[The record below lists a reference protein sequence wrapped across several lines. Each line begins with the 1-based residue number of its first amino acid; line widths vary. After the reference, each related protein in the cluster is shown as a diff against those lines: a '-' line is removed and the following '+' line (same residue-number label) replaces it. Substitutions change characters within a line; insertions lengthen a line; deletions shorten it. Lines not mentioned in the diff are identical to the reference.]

1 MRQVAN
7 RLTRPPARLYNA
19 SQSWSPHRWSLSP
32 RMDYLSFDLRIGEWN
47 PHTQTGVV
55 EVLHSPSGEGRRYPF
70 ALDLDVSGVLRE
82 LARTPSRARHLGRQL
97 SEAIFRQ
104 DVLLAWYESYQIAR
118 ERQCGLR
125 LRLHVESFDLS
136 RLPWELVY
144 DARSDDFLVFDE
156 RISIVRYIRLHTAP
170 PSLRQSASLRL
181 LAVAASPV
189 DEAPLDWRN
198 EIALLQEAVAP
209 LAKDGLV
216 ELHVCQHATRESL
229 HVALLE
235 HQPDVV
241 HFVGHAEY
249 DVTEQQGYLVLEDE
263 RHRSA
268 YVDATEMARLLR
280 RYGTHLVVLNA
291 CETARGIWAGLA
303 PTLVRCEI
311 PAVVAMQWP
320 IEDRAAIGFSKA
332 FYRTLA
338 AGRTVDECV
347 AEGRI
352 AMDTAMP
359 RTACWAA
366 PVLFLRSHSGQIWR
380 RRPSAAAAQR
390 RREQPKPVTRARPD
404 GPRPE
409 LFKTRGPLRLPDD
422 QDVLVERPALRR
434 ILRLAQQPTVT
445 QYIALLSARQTGK
458 TTLLLQLMDLL
469 EDIYACVFIDLSVL
483 RGQDVHA
490 CFHFVAFRLLSELR
504 ILLGDGAPLPDSAP
518 VESSV
523 EFLEFLYSLARIV
536 PMPRIVLLVDEV
548 GALSPKVSDQ
558 FFNTIRTVFTQ
569 GRGMTSALAKFLF
582 IFSGAVDLYGLTFGT
597 NSPLNICEKIHL
609 DDFESEQVAQIVSLF
624 ALLNVPVA
632 PEAPAAIYALTAGH
646 PYLTMRLCALM
657 EDAGVDQVTVGR
669 VRWAAS
675 QLLVEDD
682 NIGHLLR
689 ELEKMTAGRRL
700 LYDIAIEKR
709 SVPFSRNNP
718 ILASLEMIGAI
729 RPTQPAAVRNRL
741 YARALDDYYDGQKPT
756 RSGDGAADASR
767 AALCEQLV
775 RLRAQ
780 ALDARER
787 YGPNAAT
794 AEFMAAFFS
803 AVPAL
808 SPYPDLSNDGH
819 EDRFVLAIDDQSPGG
834 GYWNSFQPGILARYQ
849 PPGQDPATW
858 PDAVIAG
865 ASELNLWLVFVL
877 TTSDHQVVRSL
888 SGTRDGVS
896 VVFVADEEIAQLLEN
911 KGDIEA
917 FLRERVLAARLRRL

>member
-1 MRQVAN
+1 
-7 RLTRPPARLYNA
+7 
-19 SQSWSPHRWSLSP
+19 
-32 RMDYLSFDLRIGEWN
+32 MDYLSLDLRIGEWN

-70 ALDLDVSGVLRE
+70 ALDLDVSEALRE
-82 LARTPSRARHLGRQL
+82 LARTPARARHLGRQL
-97 SEAIFRQ
+97 ADAIFRQ

-118 ERQCGLR
+118 ERRCGLR

-144 DARSDDFLVFDE
+144 DARSDDFLVFDD
-156 RISIVRYIRLHTAP
+156 RVSVVRYIRLHTAP
-170 PSLRQSASLRL
+170 PSLRQSESLRL

-198 EIALLQEAVAP
+198 EIALLEEAVAP
-209 LAKDGLV
+209 LAQDGLV
-216 ELHVCQHATRESL
+216 ELHVCHHATRESL

-366 PVLFLRSHSGQIWR
+366 PVLFLRSHSGQIWTR
-380 RRPSAAAAQR
+380 RRAAPAPQR
-390 RREQPKPVTRARPD
+390 RRERAKAP
-404 GPRPE
+404 PRE
-409 LFKTRGPLRLPDD
+409 HAESARAGLFKTRGPLRLPDD
-422 QDVLVERPALRR
+422 QDVLMERPALRR
-434 ILRLAQQPTVT
+434 ALRLAQQPTVT
-445 QYIALLSARQTGK
+445 QYLALLSARQTGK

-469 EDIYACVFIDLSVL
+469 EDVYACVFIDLSVL

-490 CFHFVAFRLLSELR
+490 CFRFVAFRLLSELR
-504 ILLGDGAPLPDSAP
+504 TLLGDAAPLPESAP

-523 EFLEFLYSLARIV
+523 EFLEFLYALARAV
-536 PMPRIVLLVDEV
+536 PMPRIVLLIDEV
-548 GALSPKVSDQ
+548 GALSPEVSDL

-569 GRGMTSALAKFLF
+569 GRGMTSALAKYLF
-582 IFSGAVDLYGLTFGT
+582 VFSGAVDLYGLTFGT
-597 NSPLNICEKIHL
+597 NSPLNICEKLHL
-609 DDFESEQVAQIVSLF
+609 DDFEAEQVTQIVSRF
-624 ALLNVPVA
+624 GLLNVPVA
-632 PEAPAAIYALTAGH
+632 RDASAAIYALTAGH

-657 EDAGVDQVTVGR
+657 EDAEVAKVTVAR

-682 NIGHLLR
+682 NIRHLLG
-689 ELEKMTAGRRL
+689 ELEKMPGTRRL
-700 LYDIAIEKR
+700 LHDIAIEKQQ
-709 SVPFSRNNP
+709 VPFSRNNP

-741 YARALDDYYDGQKPT
+741 YARALEDYFAGQEPQRSDG
-756 RSGDGAADASR
+756 DADDASR
-767 AALCEQLV
+767 AALYEHLA

-780 ALDARER
+780 ALDARGR
-787 YGPNAAT
+787 YCSDASFLALLT
-794 AEFMAAFFS
+794 ALFS

-808 SPYPDLSNDGH
+808 SPYTDLPDDGQS
-819 EDRFVLAIDDQSPGG
+819 DRLVLAIDDQAPGG
-834 GYWNSFQPGILARYQ
+834 SYWNSFQPGILARGQ
-849 PPGQDPATW
+849 PAGK
-858 PDAVIAG
+858 DAALLIDALIAG
-865 ASELNLWLVFVL
+865 AGELNLSLVFVL
-877 TTSDHQVVRSL
+877 TTIATKAARSL
-888 SGTRDGVS
+888 SGTRGGVS
-896 VVFVADEEIAQLLEN
+896 LVFVSDQEIAQLLEEQ
-911 KGDIEA
+911 GDIET
-917 FLRERVLAARLRRL
+917 LMRERVLAARLRRIQAR